1 MGGFKLGRAW
11 QPTCG
16 RVGTSTPT
24 RHTSCPDVCHTC
36 AHDPHDRGGRVRLP
50 TAAGTLGPMTEPGR
64 GPALKKD
71 ELAVVRSILAASGDE
86 WEIAEALGRRRLTD
100 AERKHVRDLLV
111 PEMLKH
117 GLDADGSLPPEGR
130 AIDDIIGKLT
140 FY

>member
-1 MGGFKLGRAW
+1 VR
-11 QPTCG
+11 
-16 RVGTSTPT
+16 
-24 RHTSCPDVCHTC
+24 CP
-36 AHDPHDRGGRVRLP
+36 PL
-50 TAAGTLGPMTEPGR
+50 AGTLGPMTEPGR
-64 GPALKKD
+64 RPALTED

-86 WEIAEALGRRRLTD
+86 REIAEALGRRRLTD
-100 AERKHVRDLLV
+100 EERKHVRDLLV

>member
-1 MGGFKLGRAW
+1 M
-11 QPTCG
+11 
-16 RVGTSTPT
+16 
-24 RHTSCPDVCHTC
+24 
-36 AHDPHDRGGRVRLP
+36 RLP